1 VFARVAGIV
10 SVAAV
15 LGLVGCNGPSGPPK
29 FDGPPV
35 RVTCTTTIVADVVK
49 RVGGDRVQVE
59 TLMGAGVD
67 PHKYIP
73 ENSDRKKLDA
83 AHLVFYSGLHLEG
96 KMADLFEKNGDRW
109 RAHAVTKA
117 VDHAKLISADVDGGE
132 HDPHVWFDVKLWS
145 ETVGTVREA
154 LVALDPQGARL
165 YGENAEKYLLEL
177 ALLDNEIREKL
188 AKVPKEKRVLVTS
201 HDAFSYFGR
210 AYDFEVIGLQGVSTA
225 SETGTAQR
233 DRLANVIGQRR
244 IPAVFAET
252 SVVDEG
258 LRAVLDDV
266 RKKYKH
272 DVKLV
277 GGDEALYSDAL
288 GPPDSPGGTYPG
300 MIRHNVKVI
309 VEALS
314 K

>member
-1 VFARVAGIV
+1 
-10 SVAAV
+10 
-15 LGLVGCNGPSGPPK
+15 
-29 FDGPPV
+29 
-35 RVTCTTTIVADVVK
+35 
-49 RVGGDRVQVE
+49 
-59 TLMGAGVD
+59 
-67 PHKYIP
+67 
-73 ENSDRKKLDA
+73 
-83 AHLVFYSGLHLEG
+83 
-96 KMADLFEKNGDRW
+96 
-109 RAHAVTKA
+109 
-117 VDHAKLISADVDGGE
+117 
-132 HDPHVWFDVKLWS
+132 VKLWS

-165 YGENAEKYLLEL
+165 YGENAEKYLFEL

-277 GGDEALYSDAL
+277 GGEEALYSDAL